1 MFCRCVKALV
11 KHTHHQLRPPMIKT
25 KKTKAGR
32 EIGISTSRSHLGIL
46 RRHSMTNVSP
56 LGTKCCRCLR
66 TPVRGGGVLFRVP
79 RDQLS
84 CHVLICSRPNSVLAE
99 AKRGKGRSIRC
110 RCPLGRTSVI
120 VLLALY
126 VIIIQC

>member
-32 EIGISTSRSHLGIL
+32 EIGISTSRSHLGVL
-46 RRHSMTNVSP
+46 RRYSMTNVSP

-84 CHVLICSRPNSVLAE
+84 CHVLICSRANSVLAE
-99 AKRGKGRSIRC
+99 AKGREG
-110 RCPLGRTSVI
+110 PLYQVQMPSW
-120 VLLALY
+120 AY
-126 VIIIQC
+126 